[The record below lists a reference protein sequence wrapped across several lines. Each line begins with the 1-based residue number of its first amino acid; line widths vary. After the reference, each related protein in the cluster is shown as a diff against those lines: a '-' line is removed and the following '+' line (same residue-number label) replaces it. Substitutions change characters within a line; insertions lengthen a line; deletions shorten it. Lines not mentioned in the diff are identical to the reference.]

1 MKPRDLK
8 YFIKRGI
15 SGIISN
21 WLMSLAS
28 VSIVIASLTVFGIFI
43 IFGLNMNYISD
54 QIEQQCQINV
64 YVSRD
69 TEEKEYEEVGKRLEK
84 LDNVKSV
91 KAYSKEERYENYKNT
106 AYSDNSESIEAM
118 EADNPLRDS
127 YILTLEDASDAASVI
142 KAAAEVKG
150 VEEVKN
156 SLDLINKIV
165 SITKMIRTITIWLVI
180 ILIIIAVFIISNT
193 IKLGMFSRRK
203 EINIMKF
210 VGATN
215 WYIRWPF
222 IIEGMLLGFIGAL
235 LAAALV
241 LLGYEAVYKDIVPFF
256 GSIKIISVKAAY
268 KYVLWSFV
276 GLGTV
281 IGMLGSYT
289 SIRKYLHV

>member
-15 SGIISN
+15 SGITSN

-43 IFGLNMNYISD
+43 IFGLNMSYISD

-69 TEEKEYEEVGKRLEK
+69 TSQEESKEVGKRLEK

-106 AYSDNSESIEAM
+106 TYSDNSESIEAM
-118 EADNPLRDS
+118 EDDNPLRDS
-127 YILTLEDASDAASVI
+127 YVLTLEDASEAASVI
-142 KAAAEVKG
+142 SAASKVKG

-165 SITKMIRTITIWLVI
+165 SITKMVRTITIWLVI
-180 ILIIIAVFIISNT
+180 ILIVIAVFIISNT

-235 LAAALV
+235 LAAVIV
-241 LLGYEAVYKDIVPFF
+241 LLGYEAVYKDIAPFF
-256 GSIKIISVKAAY
+256 GAIKIINVQMAY